1 MINYLMKL
9 GWSYNGK
16 EIFTQKELIK
26 IFKISDVNS
35 SAAKFSQELLDFYNN
50 HYLKDY
56 EINALYEYINNNF
69 LLPDKFVKNPK
80 KLEIINLIRESANN
94 IPQIIDSLSMFYLE
108 PNFNKELISQ
118 IKIDPDL
125 LLKFKKELNE
135 VNFNDKL
142 LIGVF
147 IDNFLDENNLKF
159 PVLGKPL
166 RLILTGKSQAPSIT
180 DLLFLIGKDNCLAR
194 IEKFL
199 ST

>member
-1 MINYLMKL
+1 MKK
-9 GWSYNGK
+9 S
-16 EIFTQKELIK
+16 
-26 IFKISDVNS
+26 
-35 SAAKFSQELLDFYNN
+35 
-50 HYLKDY
+50 
-56 EINALYEYINNNF
+56 F
-69 LLPDKFVKNPK
+69 LNR
-80 KLEIINLIRESANN
+80 IYRA
-94 IPQIIDSLSMFYLE
+94 
-108 PNFNKELISQ
+108 

-125 LLKFKKELNE
+125 LLKFKKEHNE
-135 VNFNDKL
+135 VSFNDKL

-159 PVLGKPL
+159 PALGKPL